1 MKAGGKR
8 LFIKELE
15 QAMLERRADI
25 AVHSMK
31 DITISFPEGIGLA
44 VLCAREDPRDAFIST
59 HYASIDLL
67 PTGAVVGTSSM
78 RRQCQLRERRPDL
91 VMRDLRGNIGT
102 RLEKLDKG
110 EYDALILAAAGLK
123 RLDLA
128 HRIRMIID
136 PTELLPAVGQ
146 GVIGIEYRL
155 EDTHILSILAP
166 LHHSAT
172 ALRVSAERAMNAKL
186 AGGCQVPIGSYAE
199 IEGDQIWLRA
209 LVGSPDGS
217 LIIRSEG
224 RAPLSQAEI
233 LGQSIANDLL
243 YRGAESI
250 LCRAFQVDS

>member
-1 MKAGGKR
+1 
-8 LFIKELE
+8 
-15 QAMLERRADI
+15 MLERRADI

-91 VMRDLRGNIGT
+91 VMRDLR
-102 RLEKLDKG
+102 
-110 EYDALILAAAGLK
+110 
-123 RLDLA
+123 
-128 HRIRMIID
+128 
-136 PTELLPAVGQ
+136 VGQ